1 MKRLMILS
9 VIIASILYSK
19 EDKIIVS
26 INGLES
32 AGLSKRYINYSQYT
46 IQEISIDLEET
57 VSKMIGDKYS
67 INIHFTAY
75 ESVENT
81 INVARDSLSIII
93 KTIKQLNICLANALI
108 ATVCAVAFTSA
119 AIIENA
125 RAEST
130 ISNFALLL
138 FEIVKFNIINL

>member
-1 MKRLMILS
+1 M
-9 VIIASILYSK
+9 
-19 EDKIIVS
+19 
-26 INGLES
+26 
-32 AGLSKRYINYSQYT
+32 
-46 IQEISIDLEET
+46 
-57 VSKMIGDKYS
+57 
-67 INIHFTAY
+67 
-75 ESVENT
+75 
-81 INVARDSLSIII
+81 III
-93 KTIKQLNICLANALI
+93 INTIKQLNICLANALI